1 MRGAAMV
8 QRLVALLV
16 TCVMFGVVRPAAAQ
30 LTTADIVGTVTDST
44 TGVVPG
50 ATVTITNTATQF
62 TQVAVTDRSG
72 NYVVNLLPPGRYRIR
87 VELPGF
93 KSVVREISV
102 GAGDRPRVDAALEA
116 GAVSESVIVAAEAP
130 LLQTDTS
137 TVGATLPPKTVADL
151 PLN

>member
-1 MRGAAMV
+1 MS

-16 TCVMFGVVRPAAAQ
+16 ACVMFGLVGPAAAQ
-30 LTTADIVGTVTDST
+30 LTTGDIVGTVTDT
-44 TGVVPG
+44 TAGVVPG
-50 ATVTITNTATQF
+50 ATVTIINTDTQF

-72 NYVVNLLPPGRYRIR
+72 NYVINLLPPGRYRVR

-116 GAVSESVIVAAEAP
+116 GAVSESVIVTAEAP

-137 TVGATLPPKTVADL
+137 TVGATITSKAV
-151 PLN
+151 